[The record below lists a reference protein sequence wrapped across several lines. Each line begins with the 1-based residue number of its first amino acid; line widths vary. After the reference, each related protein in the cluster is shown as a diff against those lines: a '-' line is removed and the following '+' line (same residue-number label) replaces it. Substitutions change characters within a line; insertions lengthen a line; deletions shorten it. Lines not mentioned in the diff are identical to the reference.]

1 MELALEQ
8 GMELAVR
15 IVYFAA
21 ARDLAR
27 VGTENV
33 VLTTNMNVAELKL
46 WLARHQPALAPYLA
60 RMRIAING
68 EFAAD
73 SDRVHAGDELTV
85 LPPVAGGA
93 PVDDATH
100 ELLAEVRSAPLS
112 IDEVVRAVQQ
122 PSAGAISIFLG
133 VVRDHHQGKPVQRLD
148 YEAYVELANKEMGRI
163 LAELTRTHPNTRLAA
178 LHRVGELAIG
188 DTAVVVAASAAHRDE
203 AFTLCRAAIDRIK
216 DTVPIWKKEWSPDG
230 SALWVNLASDERH

>member
-1 MELALEQ
+1 MEL
-8 GMELAVR
+8 GVR

-21 ARDLAR
+21 ARDLAG
-27 VGTENV
+27 VSTENV
-33 VLTTNMNVAELKL
+33 VLTTNPTVAQFKR
-46 WLARHQPALAPYLA
+46 WLASHQPALAPYLA

-68 EFAAD
+68 EFASD
-73 SDRVHAGDELTV
+73 SDDIAAGDELTV

-93 PVDDATH
+93 Q
-100 ELLAEVRSAPLS
+100 LAEVRSEPLS
-112 IDEVVRAVQQ
+112 IDEVVRAVQR

-148 YEAYVELANKEMGRI
+148 YEAYVELANKEMARI
-163 LAELTRTHPNTRLAA
+163 VDELTRTHPNTSIAA

-188 DTAVVVAASAAHRDE
+188 DTAVVVAASAAHRGE
-203 AFTLCRAAIDRIK
+203 AFTLCRTAIDRIK
-216 DTVPIWKKEWSPDG
+216 DSVPVWKKEWSPDG